1 MSYYPA
7 SARRMGT
14 ISLSIGS
21 SGNQDR
27 CPGPLPATKLVI
39 VNARAALFDLYGD
52 HLRSR
57 GGRASVA
64 ALVRLLAPL
73 GIAAPAVRTA
83 VSRMVRQGWLVPARL
98 SQGPGYEATSKCV
111 RRLDETALRIYR
123 VGTITWTGR
132 WHMLVVEPV
141 RERSRRE
148 RLRADLSF
156 LGYAPLSETTW
167 IGPRPSAELDPILNG
182 ESIRADRFEAV
193 LDGDPRT
200 LVARTWDLDGIGSAY
215 EEWLVQ
221 ATNLVDGLPQ
231 DAAAA
236 QVFATR
242 SRLLHGWRNF
252 LFRDPGLPAELL
264 PPGWPG
270 ERARLYFEREATRLL
285 PAAAA
290 FVDRNLTEP

>member
-1 MSYYPA
+1 MSE
-7 SARRMGT
+7 T
-14 ISLSIGS
+14 L
-21 SGNQDR
+21 QT
-27 CPGPLPATKLVI
+27 TKLVL

-73 GIAAPAVRTA
+73 DIAPPAVRTA
-83 VSRMVRQGWLVPARL
+83 VSRMVRQGWLTPARL
-98 SQGPGYEATSKCV
+98 PQGPGYEVTPRCV

-132 WHMLVVEPV
+132 WHIVVVGPV
-141 RERSRRE
+141 RERPRRE
-148 RLRADLSF
+148 RLRADLAF

-167 IGPRPSAELDPILNG
+167 IGPRPSPELGAILAG
-182 ESIRADRFEAV
+182 EGVRADRFDAV
-193 LDGDPRT
+193 LDGDPRA

-215 EEWLVQ
+215 EEWLSR
-221 ATNLVDGLPQ
+221 AVDLIGALPE
-231 DAAAA
+231 DAADDR
-236 QVFATR
+236 VFATR

-252 LFRDPGLPAELL
+252 LFRDPGLPADLL

-270 ERARLYFEREATRLL
+270 EKARAYFEQEAARLL

-290 FVDRNLTEP
+290 FVDRHLTEP